1 MINGL
6 KGQFIFEYMSWP
18 HFLDIL
24 LNNLRNQSHRYIP
37 ARINSCHRE
46 TDLILLSG
54 EPVIVAAMG
63 DCIDADMKVGEN
75 SVFVDVSDRFGI
87 YALNLALASIILVF
101 IITTYMGI

>member
-1 MINGL
+1 
-6 KGQFIFEYMSWP
+6 MSWP
-18 HFLDIL
+18 RFLDIL
-24 LNNLRNQSHRYIP
+24 LNNPRNQPHCHIP
-37 ARINSCHRE
+37 ICINPRHHE
-46 TDLILLSG
+46 TDFILLSG

-87 YALNLALASIILVF
+87 FALNLALASIILVF